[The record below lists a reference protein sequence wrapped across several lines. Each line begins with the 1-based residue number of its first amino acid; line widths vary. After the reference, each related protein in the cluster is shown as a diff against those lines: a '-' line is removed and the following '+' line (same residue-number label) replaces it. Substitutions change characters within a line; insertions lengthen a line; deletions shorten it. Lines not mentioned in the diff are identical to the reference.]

1 MSKKMEN
8 QMKMY
13 DGKVIRAKYIV
24 EHYKESGITTWIYIP
39 EEKKENKMSKT
50 NLEHYKKELKEIFN
64 EYYDEPS
71 EIIREIKALMG
82 VEIKGY
88 GFQSCTG
95 AILDW
100 MAQPY
105 KEPILDDAEK
115 KYLSEVIKP
124 FLSKIK
130 YIAKFKSAC
139 SEDKQYIH
147 IAFYEGDGLTFPYFK
162 ANSMYKGME
171 LNKAYTLKELR

>member
-1 MSKKMEN
+1 MEN

-13 DGKVIRAKYIV
+13 DGKVIRATYIV
-24 EHYKESGITTWIYIP
+24 EFDKESGITTWMYIS

-147 IAFYEGDGLTFPYFK
+147 IGFYEGDGLTFPYFK
-162 ANSMYKGME
+162 ENSMYKGME
-171 LNKAYTLKELR
+171 LNKAYTLKELRLC

>member
-1 MSKKMEN
+1 MTE
-8 QMKMY
+8 
-13 DGKVIRAKYIV
+13 
-24 EHYKESGITTWIYIP
+24 
-39 EEKKENKMSKT
+39 T

-105 KEPILDDAEK
+105 KEPILDDVERE
-115 KYLSEVIKP
+115 YLKAVIRP
-124 FLSKIK
+124 FRKMIA
-130 YIAKFKSAC
+130 YIAKAQDF
-139 SEDKQYIH
+139 DDGKQCIR
-147 IAFYEGDGLTFPYFK
+147 IILQNGDGMHFPYLDDD
-162 ANSMYKGME
+162 AMYKGME
-171 LNKAYTLKELR
+171 VNKEYTLEELGL